1 MIASFRHRGLEA
13 LYDGRTCGSMLAHR
27 GCWRPWRRG
36 PSPWPRQA
44 YRRSVVSLNTEAPC
58 RDSRQGAGRRRKA
71 PQGGSSTSSATA
83 KPNRSA
89 GSFYGQARGGMGM
102 FNAPFWG
109 AFRCLRASSGPM
121 EAPPTPRPATPR
133 RSLALDH
140 DNKMGLNRSATGLTF
155 PCHLSDSPAP
165 PPRLSPPRRSG
176 TRSLFLN
183 LSDVLVTLSGV
194 LS

>member
-1 MIASFRHRGLEA
+1 
-13 LYDGRTCGSMLAHR
+13 
-27 GCWRPWRRG
+27 
-36 PSPWPRQA
+36 
-44 YRRSVVSLNTEAPC
+44 
-58 RDSRQGAGRRRKA
+58 
-71 PQGGSSTSSATA
+71 
-83 KPNRSA
+83 
-89 GSFYGQARGGMGM
+89 MGI

-109 AFRCLRASSGPM
+109 AFHCLRASLGPM

-140 DNKMGLNRSATGLTF
+140 DNKMSLNRSATGLTF
-155 PCHLSDSPAP
+155 PYHLSDSPAP